1 MTQQQAAQSTVL
13 YDETF
18 ETEKG
23 SVRVVVDFSVIL
35 DDVQNYTDKLMVA
48 RRIPFD
54 TQNLSPADPMVI
66 IASAGMPWIT
76 DSMEVVDMARRH
88 YDLHANKARMDAVVL
103 ASTRSNTAYHFDPDP
118 YPVTQAADDWDF
130 SLPEPNK
137 NLLNPVERRL
147 KQIYDVLTSD
157 AETVAKFYAAMQT
170 VFVEAQR
177 RQQATDADGFR
188 AGRSGGSVPKKA
200 KP

>member
-1 MTQQQAAQSTVL
+1 MTQQQEQSSVL

-18 ETEKG
+18 ETAKG
-23 SVRVVVDFSVIL
+23 SVRVTVDFSRIL
-35 DDVQNYTDKLMVA
+35 DDVQGYTDKLMLA

-76 DSMEVVDMARRH
+76 DSMEVVDAARLH

-103 ASTRSNTAYHFDPDP
+103 AATRTNPPYQFDPDP
-118 YPVTQAADDWDF
+118 YPANDKTDEWDF
-130 SLPEPNK
+130 ALPEPTK
-137 NLLNPVERRL
+137 NLLNPIERRL

-157 AETVAKFYAAMQT
+157 AEAVAKFYAAMQT

-188 AGRSGGSVPKKA
+188 AGRSGRAVPKKA
-200 KP
+200 QS